1 MAVPNPTNR
10 SLRLGKDGTMPGD
23 PNERHHAGHIAAFG
37 AKLAELLRLKGIRHT
52 ALTPDHVI
60 WSKELNTLIALGWSH
75 GETLTWPNDAR
86 QHSKD
91 IRVFLQ
97 SYGVENASALRL
109 GYIFHLGPIAE
120 WIFFDLLDSTSP
132 EGSEPVPP
140 FLLEQWTL
148 PSKDLDLA
156 DDSTLSTNGRSWCFE
171 QGCEAFRHRRFQDA
185 RRFSLRYFLAGL
197 ASGDT
202 KLQSAG
208 VFNLGVVLTNERR
221 WIRAFGL
228 GVIAAA
234 SSLADKTMTQEI
246 AVPFLARIGGNL
258 SDDEQ
263 AAVFGMI
270 PPGETRSIPE
280 LIWRI
285 DDLDIR
291 RRLNQ

>member
-1 MAVPNPTNR
+1 
-10 SLRLGKDGTMPGD
+10 MPGE
-23 PNERHHAGHIAAFG
+23 PNEKHHAGHVAAFG
-37 AKLAELLRLKGIRHT
+37 AKLAELLSREGIRHT

-60 WSKELNTLIALGWSH
+60 WSKELNTMQALGWSH
-75 GETLTWPNDAR
+75 VETLKWPNEAR

-97 SYGVENASALRL
+97 SCGVENASALRL
-109 GYIFHLGPIAE
+109 GYIFQLGPVAE

-132 EGSEPVPP
+132 EVSEPVPP
-140 FLLEQWTL
+140 FLLEQWTP
-148 PSKDLDLA
+148 PSRELA
-156 DDSTLSTNGRSWCFE
+156 LKDDSTLSKNDRSWCFE
-171 QGCEAFRHRRFQDA
+171 QGCEAFRQRRFPDA
-185 RRFSLRYFLAGL
+185 RRFYLRYFLAGL

-208 VFNLGVVLTNERR
+208 AFNLAVFLSQERR

-246 AVPFLARIGGNL
+246 AVPFLARIGANL
-258 SDDEQ
+258 SDDEK
-263 AAVFGMI
+263 AAMFAMI
-270 PPGETRSIPE
+270 PPSETRSIPE

-285 DDLDIR
+285 DDFDIR
-291 RRLNQ
+291 RRLAQRDII

>member
-1 MAVPNPTNR
+1 
-10 SLRLGKDGTMPGD
+10 MPGD

-37 AKLAELLRLKGIRHT
+37 AKLAVLLSREGIRHT

-60 WSKELNTLIALGWSH
+60 WSKELNTVQTVGWSH
-75 GETLTWPNDAR
+75 VETLRWPHAAR
-86 QHSKD
+86 LNSND

-97 SYGVENASALRL
+97 SCGPENASALRL
-109 GYIFHLGPIAE
+109 GYIFQLGPVAE
-120 WIFFDLLDSTSP
+120 WIFFDLLDSKGP

-140 FLLEQWTL
+140 FLLEQWTP
-148 PSKDLDLA
+148 PSKDLDLI
-156 DDSTLSTNGRSWCFE
+156 DDSTLSTNGQSWCFE
-171 QGCEAFRHRRFQDA
+171 QGCEAFRQRRFPDA
-185 RRFSLRYFLAGL
+185 RRFYLRYFLAGL
-197 ASGDT
+197 ASDDT

-208 VFNLGVVLTNERR
+208 VFNLGVVLSRERR

-246 AVPFLARIGGNL
+246 VLPFLARIGGNL
-258 SDDEQ
+258 SDDEE
-263 AAVFGMI
+263 AAVFAMI

-291 RRLNQ
+291 KRLNQQRDI

>member
-1 MAVPNPTNR
+1 
-10 SLRLGKDGTMPGD
+10 MPGD
-23 PNERHHAGHIAAFG
+23 STERHHAGHVAAFG
-37 AKLAELLRLKGIRHT
+37 AKLAALLSREGIRHT

-60 WSKELNTLIALGWSH
+60 WSKELNTLKALGWSH
-75 GETLTWPNDAR
+75 VETLTWPNDAR

-97 SYGVENASALRL
+97 SCGVENASALRL
-109 GYIFHLGPIAE
+109 GYIFQLGPVAE

-140 FLLEQWTL
+140 FLLEQWTP
-148 PSKDLDLA
+148 PSKDLDLV
-156 DDSTLSTNGRSWCFE
+156 DDSTLSTNGQSWCFE
-171 QGCEAFRHRRFQDA
+171 QGCEAFRQRRFQDA
-185 RRFSLRYFLAGL
+185 RRFYLRYFLAGL

-202 KLQSAG
+202 QLQGAG
-208 VFNLGVVLTNERR
+208 VFNLGVVLSHERR

-258 SDDEQ
+258 SDDEE
-263 AAVFGMI
+263 AAVFAMI

-291 RRLNQ
+291 RRLNQHRGI